1 MLETLSILYS
11 SYDLAVF
18 VALVLMLSLTYL
30 DLLVDLVGQV
40 HLYEVLLLLYVV
52 YALLDVN
59 EGLLRTKM
67 RLVVKDFNLLFGSL
81 SYYLFRYLVFKEIA
95 VLAVLLLSV
104 LCLQVLHTI
113 HVVDGLVELLFL
125 IFANLLYA
133 TYLLIE
139 TAEGLLVDSSDGFI
153 RVCTFVSGMVVNCKR
168 TVSAHEFGYRSMVI
182 FRYFLAV

>member
-67 RLVVKDFNLLFGSL
+67 RLVVKDFNLFFSCL
-81 SYYLFRYLVFKEIA
+81 SYDLLRDLGLKEIA
-95 VLAVLLLSV
+95 VLAFLLLSV
-104 LCLQVLHTI
+104 LRLQVLHAI

-125 IFANLLYA
+125 ILTDLLYA
-133 TYLLIE
+133 IDLLIE
-139 TAEGLLVDSSDGFI
+139 TA
-153 RVCTFVSGMVVNCKR
+153 
-168 TVSAHEFGYRSMVI
+168 
-182 FRYFLAV
+182 